1 MEGPRRATFAGRAEG
16 EGKNSD
22 EIARADPCHETP
34 PPSPLVARPA
44 PAPSPPGRAGAEG
57 EGPMNSRKGADALDR
72 RPQRSYHEAAH
83 AVVARKLGQSCIG
96 IMMFPTD
103 PQSNACALTGLA
115 AYHSGGTVDER
126 IEGLKCDARISLAGP
141 IANVLYSG
149 CEKRLYDGTGG
160 DFEHA
165 RSDAASIALLMA
177 GHPLPQHHNDLQ
189 IDVDVAVLEQAN
201 SILSAIMAETKS
213 LVSENWSAIER
224 VANVLL
230 TADLMTEVE
239 LDRLIADPKVQ
250 SSSG

>member
-1 MEGPRRATFAGRAEG
+1 MRLRERIHAMRHRRR
-16 EGKNSD
+16 
-22 EIARADPCHETP
+22 RL
-34 PPSPLVARPA
+34 PLRDRLRRRRRMVELELKAK
-44 PAPSPPGRAGAEG
+44 
-57 EGPMNSRKGADALDR
+57 GPMNSRKGAGALDR

-103 PQSNACALTGLA
+103 PQSNACTLTGSA

-149 CEKRLYDGTGG
+149 REKRLYDGTGG

-189 IDVDVAVLEQAN
+189 IEVDVAVLEQAN

>member
-1 MEGPRRATFAGRAEG
+1 
-16 EGKNSD
+16 
-22 EIARADPCHETP
+22 
-34 PPSPLVARPA
+34 
-44 PAPSPPGRAGAEG
+44 
-57 EGPMNSRKGADALDR
+57 MNSRKGAGAHDR

-103 PQSNACALTGLA
+103 PQSNACALTGSA

-189 IDVDVAVLEQAN
+189 IEVDVAVFEQAN

-213 LVSENWSAIER
+213 LVSENWSAIKR

-250 SSSG
+250 SSSGLKAKGK